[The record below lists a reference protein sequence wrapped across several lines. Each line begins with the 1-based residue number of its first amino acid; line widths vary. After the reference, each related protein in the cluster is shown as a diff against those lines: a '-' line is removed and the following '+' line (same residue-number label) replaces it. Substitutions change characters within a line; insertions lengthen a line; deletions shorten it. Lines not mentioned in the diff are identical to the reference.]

1 MVDCGV
7 YVDGKRLPGKYTHAA
22 ALAKVREQE
31 LEGKQAFVW
40 IGLHE
45 PDHHQ
50 MQAVADVFCLH
61 ELAVEDA
68 VHAHQ
73 RPKLERY
80 DRTLFLVLKTVNYVE
95 HESVAKAREIVETG
109 EIMIFVGADFVVTV
123 RHGEHSGL
131 AGVRKR
137 MDASPA
143 IMKLGP
149 YAIMHAIA
157 DHVVDS
163 YLDVTDLIETDID
176 AMEEDIFSPR
186 THTNIE
192 CIYLLKREVVEL
204 RRAVSPLT
212 VALQRLGT
220 DHNDLISIEVRR
232 YMRDVLD
239 HNITASDRIT
249 SYDDMLSS
257 LVQAALGRVD
267 ATERRHAQDIG
278 LGGDRRGADR
288 GGRHLRDEL
297 RAHAR
302 AALGVGLSG
311 GAGADGQRVFVVV
324 SHLPA
329 QPLALTRSRRA
340 PRRVEHVNTV
350 LAPRLPHRV
359 SALEPHPCRLVRR
372 DRDRGQHG
380 CRITRRGQ
388 RNIGNVAGAQQN
400 RGKRSPVPQ
409 RRAEVDQRIRFQ
421 HQAFHGGCGGQ
432 YGHGA
437 CQSGR

>member
-7 YVDGKRLPGKYTHAA
+7 YVDGQRLPGKYTHAA
-22 ALAKVREQE
+22 ALAKVREVE
-31 LEGKQAFVW
+31 RAGKQAFVW

-45 PDHHQ
+45 PDEHQ
-50 MQAVADVFCLH
+50 MQAVAGVFGLH

-80 DRTLFLVLKTVNYVE
+80 DKTLFLVLKTVRYVE

-131 AGVRKR
+131 ASVRKR
-137 MDASPA
+137 LDASPA

-163 YLDVTDLIETDID
+163 YLDVTDLMETDID
-176 AMEEDIFSPR
+176 AIEEDVFSPG
-186 THTNIE
+186 TYTNIE

-212 VALQRLGT
+212 LALQRLGT
-220 DHNDLISIEVRR
+220 DHDDLISIEVRR

-239 HNITASDRIT
+239 HQIQASDRIT

-257 LVQAALGRVD
+257 LVQAALGK
-267 ATERRHAQDIG
+267 
-278 LGGDRRGADR
+278 
-288 GGRHLRDEL
+288 
-297 RAHAR
+297 
-302 AALGVGLSG
+302 
-311 GAGADGQRVFVVV
+311 
-324 SHLPA
+324 
-329 QPLALTRSRRA
+329 
-340 PRRVEHVNTV
+340 
-350 LAPRLPHRV
+350 
-359 SALEPHPCRLVRR
+359 
-372 DRDRGQHG
+372 
-380 CRITRRGQ
+380 
-388 RNIGNVAGAQQN
+388 VAMQQN
-400 RGKRSPVPQ
+400 IDMRKISAWVAIAAVPT
-409 RRAEVDQRIRFQ
+409 AIAGIYGMNFQ
-421 HQAFHGGCGGQ
+421 HMPELQWAWGYPAVLTLMLAICALLYRTFRHN
-432 YGHGA
+432 HWL
-437 CQSGR
+437 